1 MEEGKFVPGVTI
13 QRYCA
18 VQGAYAVS
26 QSRHREVAT
35 VHTQVSTGEISLSN
49 YLLRLTD

>member
-13 QRYCA
+13 QRHCA

-26 QSRHREVAT
+26 QSCHREVAR
-35 VHTQVSTGEISLSN
+35 VHTQVYTGETSLSN